1 MTSSRVSYA
10 SGTSSTP
17 LLGQTISAN
26 LRATVAR
33 VPDRAA
39 VVDVPT
45 GRRLTYAEVDA
56 EVDLLARALL
66 AAGLRKGDVVTDVNG
81 KPITDGI
88 GLIVAIRSHQPGE
101 TLTLTVRRDGQSKQV
116 KVTLDSKE
124 G

>member
-1 MTSSRVSYA
+1 
-10 SGTSSTP
+10 
-17 LLGQTISAN
+17 
-26 LRATVAR
+26 
-33 VPDRAA
+33 
-39 VVDVPT
+39 
-45 GRRLTYAEVDA
+45 
-56 EVDLLARALL
+56 
-66 AAGLRKGDVVTDVNG
+66 VNG